1 MPEKTLLTTLT
12 LYAVIRGGLHT
23 SDGVEMPRWT
33 VGTGGSM
40 VVGSPARRWRALV
53 GLLLLGVALIGLGT
67 WSSSARADG
76 GPGSLLAWGHNGFGE
91 LGNGT
96 ITNSN
101 VPDAVSA
108 GAMPAGTKIT
118 QVAAGRDHSLA
129 LSSTGQLY
137 AWGDNEDGELGNG
150 TETASSAPV
159 AVSAGAIPG
168 GTTITQIAAEEDGS
182 LALSSTGHLYAWGY
196 DGQGELG
203 DGSTTNSDTPVAVS
217 AGAVPGGTTI
227 TQIAGGGDH
236 GLALS
241 STGQLYTWGLNDYG
255 QLGDGSTTNSS
266 VPVAVSIPGGATIT
280 QIAGGGL
287 HSLAL
292 SSTGQVYA
300 WGYNGKGELGD
311 GTTTNSDAPV
321 AALAG
326 AISPGTTITQIA
338 AGAFHSLALELD
350 RSALRR
356 AKTPTGSSATA
367 PPRTQVSGGGGGWL
381 DPGGATITEIA
392 GGEYHSLALSSS
404 GQLYAWGENA
414 NGELGD
420 GTTSNSSVPVA
431 TSLPAGTTIDAL
443 ARGSLAEHALAIIG
457 DLSIT
462 TSALAAATVGSPYT
476 TPLAGTGGM
485 QPYTWSAA
493 GLAPGLSLNPSSGA
507 ISGTPAL
514 SGSYSVGVTLTDSD
528 GLRTSKALTLN
539 VAAATGVPGTPV
551 GTPVGTSPSPVVT
564 TPGIASTPKAVEE
577 LLLGCS
583 SSALVLNDV
592 YIQGGHVAIR
602 GSAAKSLVG
611 KKVKILFNE
620 GKQVVTATV
629 GADGQYSTTA
639 PLPPAKI
646 RDSLSTR
653 YTAEVGKLRSVHL
666 KLVRRLL
673 LEPPKAAGTTVT
685 LTGQVTLPL
694 TKPIAPVVVE
704 QQLECGKT
712 TVAKTFTPPSNGRF
726 NITLTVPSNAKAGI
740 FRLTSKVAANKHSI
754 KHGFTTFSLP
764 LPVALG

>member
-1 MPEKTLLTTLT
+1 M
-12 LYAVIRGGLHT
+12 AVGLQ
-23 SDGVEMPRWT
+23 
-33 VGTGGSM
+33 
-40 VVGSPARRWRALV
+40 ARRRQSLLGV
-53 GLLLLGVALIGLGT
+53 LLLGVALVGLGT
-67 WSSSARADG
+67 WSSFARADG
-76 GPGSLLAWGHNGFGE
+76 GPGSVLAWGYNGYGE

-96 ITNSN
+96 ITSSN
-101 VPDAVSA
+101 VPVAVSA
-108 GAMPAGTKIT
+108 GAIPPGTTIT
-118 QVAAGRDHSLA
+118 QIAAGRDHSLA
-129 LSSTGQLY
+129 LSSSGQLY

-150 TETASSAPV
+150 TETASSVPV
-159 AVSAGAIPG
+159 AVSAPP
-168 GTTITQIAAEEDGS
+168 GTTFVQIAAEDDGS
-182 LALSSTGHLYAWGY
+182 LALSSTGQVYAWGY
-196 DGQGELG
+196 NGQGELG

-217 AGAVPGGTTI
+217 AGAIPGGTTI
-227 TQIAGGGDH
+227 TQIAGGGSH
-236 GLALS
+236 SLALS
-241 STGQLYTWGLNDYG
+241 STGQLYTWGLNEYGQLGDSTITNSSVPVAVSAGAIPAGATITQIAAGALHSLALSSTGQLYTWGLNVYGQLGDGTTTNSDVPVAVSAGAIPAGATITQIAAGALHSLALSSTGQLYTWGLNEYG

-266 VPVAVSIPGGATIT
+266 VPVAVSAGAIPAGATIT
-280 QIAGGGL
+280 Q
-287 HSLAL
+287 
-292 SSTGQVYA
+292 
-300 WGYNGKGELGD
+300 
-311 GTTTNSDAPV
+311 
-321 AALAG
+321 
-326 AISPGTTITQIA
+326 
-338 AGAFHSLALELD
+338 
-350 RSALRR
+350 
-356 AKTPTGSSATA
+356 
-367 PPRTQVSGGGGGWL
+367 
-381 DPGGATITEIA
+381 IA
-392 GGEYHSLALSSS
+392 GGEYHSLALSST
-404 GQLYAWGENA
+404 GQLYAWGKNA

-420 GTTSNSSVPVA
+420 GTNSNSSVPVA

-443 ARGSLAEHALAIIG
+443 ARGSFAEHALAIIG

-507 ISGTPAL
+507 ISGTPTL
-514 SGSYSVGVTLTDSD
+514 SGSYSVAVTLTDSD

-539 VAAATGVPGTPV
+539 VAAATGVPGTPM
-551 GTPVGTSPSPVVT
+551 GTPVGTSPFPVVT

-592 YIQGGHVAIR
+592 YIQGAHVAIR

-620 GKQVVTATV
+620 GKQVATATV
-629 GADGQYSTTA
+629 GANGQYSTTA

-653 YTAEVGKLRSVHL
+653 YTAEVGKLRSLHL

-673 LEPPKAAGTTVT
+673 LEPPKASPTTVT

-694 TKPIAPVVVE
+694 TKPVAPVLVE
-704 QQLECGKT
+704 EQLECGKT
-712 TVAKTFTPPSNGRF
+712 TIAKTFTPPSNGRF

-740 FRLTSKVAANKHSI
+740 FRLKSKVAANKHST

>member
-1 MPEKTLLTTLT
+1 M
-12 LYAVIRGGLHT
+12 AVGLQ
-23 SDGVEMPRWT
+23 
-33 VGTGGSM
+33 
-40 VVGSPARRWRALV
+40 ARRRQSLLGV
-53 GLLLLGVALIGLGT
+53 LLLGVALVGLGT
-67 WSSSARADG
+67 WSSFARADG
-76 GPGSLLAWGHNGFGE
+76 GPGSVLAWGYNGYGE

-96 ITNSN
+96 ITSSN
-101 VPDAVSA
+101 VPVAVSA
-108 GAMPAGTKIT
+108 GAIPPGTTIT
-118 QVAAGRDHSLA
+118 QIAAGRDHSLA
-129 LSSTGQLY
+129 LSSSGQLY

-150 TETASSAPV
+150 TETASSVPV
-159 AVSAGAIPG
+159 AVSAPP
-168 GTTITQIAAEEDGS
+168 GTTFVQIAAEDDGS
-182 LALSSTGHLYAWGY
+182 LALSSTGQVYAWGY
-196 DGQGELG
+196 NGQGELG

-217 AGAVPGGTTI
+217 AGAIPGGTTI
-227 TQIAGGGDH
+227 TQIAGGGSH
-236 GLALS
+236 SLALS
-241 STGQLYTWGLNDYG
+241 STGQLYTWGLNEYG
-255 QLGDGSTTNSS
+255 QLGDSTITNSS
-266 VPVAVSIPGGATIT
+266 VPVAVSAGAIPAGATIT
-280 QIAGGGL
+280 QIAAGAL

-292 SSTGQVYA
+292 SSTGQLYTWGLNVY
-300 WGYNGKGELGD
+300 GQLGD
-311 GTTTNSDAPV
+311 GTTTNSDVPV
-321 AALAG
+321 AVSAG
-326 AISPGTTITQIA
+326 AIPA
-338 AGAFHSLALELD
+338 
-350 RSALRR
+350 
-356 AKTPTGSSATA
+356 
-367 PPRTQVSGGGGGWL
+367 
-381 DPGGATITEIA
+381 GATITQIA
-392 GGEYHSLALSSS
+392 GGEYHSLALSST
-404 GQLYAWGENA
+404 GQLYAWGKNA

-420 GTTSNSSVPVA
+420 GTNSNSSVPVA

-443 ARGSLAEHALAIIG
+443 ARGSFAEHALAIIG

-507 ISGTPAL
+507 ISGTPTL
-514 SGSYSVGVTLTDSD
+514 SGSYSVAVTLTDSD

-539 VAAATGVPGTPV
+539 VAAATGVPGTPM
-551 GTPVGTSPSPVVT
+551 GTPVGTSPFPVVT

-592 YIQGGHVAIR
+592 YIQGAHVAIR

-620 GKQVVTATV
+620 GKQVATATV
-629 GADGQYSTTA
+629 GANGQYSTTA

-653 YTAEVGKLRSVHL
+653 YTAEVGKLRSLHL

-673 LEPPKAAGTTVT
+673 LEPPKASPTTVT

-694 TKPIAPVVVE
+694 TKPVAPVLVE
-704 QQLECGKT
+704 EQLECGKT
-712 TVAKTFTPPSNGRF
+712 TIAKTFTPPSNGRF

-740 FRLTSKVAANKHSI
+740 FRLKSKVAANKHST

>member
-1 MPEKTLLTTLT
+1 
-12 LYAVIRGGLHT
+12 
-23 SDGVEMPRWT
+23 MPRWT

-40 VVGSPARRWRALV
+40 AVGLQARRRQSLLGV
-53 GLLLLGVALIGLGT
+53 LLLGVALVGLGT
-67 WSSSARADG
+67 WSSFARADG
-76 GPGSLLAWGHNGFGE
+76 GPGSVLAWGYNGYGE

-96 ITNSN
+96 ITSSN
-101 VPDAVSA
+101 VPVAVSA
-108 GAMPAGTKIT
+108 GAIPPGTTIT
-118 QVAAGRDHSLA
+118 QIAAGRDHSLA
-129 LSSTGQLY
+129 LSSSGQLY

-150 TETASSAPV
+150 TETASSVPV
-159 AVSAGAIPG
+159 AVSAPP
-168 GTTITQIAAEEDGS
+168 GTTFVQIAAEDDGS
-182 LALSSTGHLYAWGY
+182 LALSSTGQVYAWGY
-196 DGQGELG
+196 NGQGELG

-217 AGAVPGGTTI
+217 AGAIPGGTTI
-227 TQIAGGGDH
+227 TQIAGGGSH
-236 GLALS
+236 SLALS
-241 STGQLYTWGLNDYG
+241 STGQLYTWGLNEYG
-255 QLGDGSTTNSS
+255 QLGDSTITNSS
-266 VPVAVSIPGGATIT
+266 VPVAVSAGAIPAGATIT
-280 QIAGGGL
+280 QIAAGAL

-292 SSTGQVYA
+292 SSTGQLYTWGLNVY
-300 WGYNGKGELGD
+300 GQLGD
-311 GTTTNSDAPV
+311 GTTTNSDVPV
-321 AALAG
+321 AVSAG
-326 AISPGTTITQIA
+326 AIPA
-338 AGAFHSLALELD
+338 
-350 RSALRR
+350 
-356 AKTPTGSSATA
+356 
-367 PPRTQVSGGGGGWL
+367 
-381 DPGGATITEIA
+381 GATITQIA
-392 GGEYHSLALSSS
+392 GGEYHSLALSST
-404 GQLYAWGENA
+404 GQLYAWGKNA

-420 GTTSNSSVPVA
+420 GTNSNSSVPVA

-443 ARGSLAEHALAIIG
+443 ARGSFAEHALAIIG

-507 ISGTPAL
+507 ISGTPTL
-514 SGSYSVGVTLTDSD
+514 SGSYSVAVTLTDSD

-539 VAAATGVPGTPV
+539 VAAATGVPGTPM
-551 GTPVGTSPSPVVT
+551 GTPVGTSPFPVVT

-592 YIQGGHVAIR
+592 YIQGAHVAIR

-620 GKQVVTATV
+620 GKQVATATV
-629 GADGQYSTTA
+629 GANGQYSTTA

-653 YTAEVGKLRSVHL
+653 YTAEVGKLRSLHL

-673 LEPPKAAGTTVT
+673 LEPPKASPTTVT

-694 TKPIAPVVVE
+694 TKPVAPVLVE
-704 QQLECGKT
+704 EQLECGKT
-712 TVAKTFTPPSNGRF
+712 TIAKTFTPPSNGRF

-740 FRLTSKVAANKHSI
+740 FRLKSKVAANKHST